1 MPGYI
6 GGDFEGAAGGKACH
20 SRWVQ
25 DAAGLGDRGEF
36 SVFYQKPSFFC
47 SFCWFAGQK
56 NQPGFVEGKADRT
69 VTCNKCTEFD

>member
-36 SVFYQKPSFFC
+36 SVFYQKVHSVGLLVRKINLVLLRVKQI
-47 SFCWFAGQK
+47 GQ
-56 NQPGFVEGKADRT
+56 
-69 VTCNKCTEFD
+69 